1 MITKK
6 RFLFFLLIVL
16 CIIFLYFIKIIPP
29 IEEEKGILEEIHK
42 NDINLA
48 EIESTLYQATELDI
62 NLTLWDVE
70 PYYNPVENTYYFLI
84 SEEYYQQKLKP
95 KVKILP
101 EETALTYKYSILN
114 EDYNKE
120 DGLTIKFNEPYEMIV
135 YDESTYY
142 KIPFKI
148 TNLPIINIFPGV
160 EEITTDP
167 APAIF
172 QIYMKDYDDN
182 IGTSFITSETMIY
195 VRGRSSLYY
204 PKKQYRLKLRKDND
218 YNEVSLLGMEA
229 DEDWILDS
237 LYADNSKIRN
247 KLSFDLWNQM
257 NSYAPNK
264 YDNDLEM
271 DYVDVY
277 INNEYHGMYL
287 LKEFYD
293 RKKLELEKNSEEDSG
308 ILLKG
313 IQYGEIDWDNYENA
327 KHSQDVF
334 PFILKYPKNLPDHAK
349 YWDTILP
356 KVYTNFFEKDKITKD
371 YILNNFFISNYIDY
385 NWLINFIYA
394 ADNFEEKNVY
404 LSMKNMKEDTKVLI
418 TPWDLDMTYGY
429 MWGASDTNLVEDSTL
444 VTDASYLWTNS
455 DYINKKLKNRYW
467 DLRWTIFTEE
477 NINSKIDS
485 YYNKIRHSAKRDSQ
499 KWIEID
505 LEEEINKV
513 KDWVNQR
520 IDFLDEEVKNK

>member
-6 RFLFFLLIVL
+6 TFLFFLLIVL
-16 CIIFLYFIKIIPP
+16 CIIFAYFVKIIPP
-29 IEEEKGILEEIHK
+29 IPEERGIVEEIHK
-42 NDINLA
+42 SDINLA
-48 EIESTLYQATELDI
+48 EIESTKSLTPELDI
-62 NLTLWDVE
+62 NLTLWDIE
-70 PYYNPVENTYYFLI
+70 PHYNPVENTYYFLL
-84 SEEYYQQKLKP
+84 SEDNYEQKLKP
-95 KVKILP
+95 KLKLLP
-101 EETALTYKYSILN
+101 EETSVDFKYSILS
-114 EDYNKE
+114 ESYNLDE
-120 DGLTIKFNEPYEMIV
+120 GLCVRFNEPYEMIV
-135 YDESTYY
+135 YNETTYY
-142 KIPFKI
+142 KLIFKF
-148 TNLPIINIFPGV
+148 TNLPIVNIIPGV

-182 IGTSFITSETMIY
+182 IGTTSITSETMIY

-237 LYADNSKIRN
+237 LYADASKIRN

-293 RKKLELEKNSEEDSG
+293 RKKLELEKYSEEDTG

-313 IQYGEIDWDNYENA
+313 IQYGKIDWNNYENA

-334 PFILKYPKNLPDHAK
+334 PFILKYPKNLPTHAK
-349 YWDTILP
+349 YWDIILP
-356 KVYTNFFEKDKITKD
+356 KVYTNFFEPDKITKD
-371 YILNNFFISNYIDY
+371 YVLNNFFISNYLDY
-385 NWLINFIYA
+385 NLLMNFIYA

-404 LSMKNMKEDTKVLI
+404 LSMKNTKEDTKVLI

-429 MWGASDTNLVEDSTL
+429 IWGSSDTNLIEDSTL
-444 VTDASYLWTNS
+444 VTDSSHLWTSS

-467 DLRWTIFTEE
+467 DLRWKIFTEE

-485 YYNKIRHSAKRDSQ
+485 YYNKIRHSAQRDNE
-499 KWIEID
+499 KWINTN
-505 LEEEINKV
+505 LEEEINKI
-513 KDWVNQR
+513 KTWTKAR
-520 IDFLDEEVKNK
+520 IEYLDEEVRRK